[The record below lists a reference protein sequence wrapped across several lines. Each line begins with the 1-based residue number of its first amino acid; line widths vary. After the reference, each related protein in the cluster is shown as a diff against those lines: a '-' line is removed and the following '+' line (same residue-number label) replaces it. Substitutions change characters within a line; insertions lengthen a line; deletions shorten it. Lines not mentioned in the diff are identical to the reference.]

1 MFLMPYSSFPGTFLS
16 LSLFCSL
23 FVVDYVAQRRNS
35 SNSFV
40 YYYYYFC
47 FSNAQSCCLKSR
59 GETKHVDVALKKK
72 LGVNIVSDL
81 DFGGLETRKG
91 AFGELKV
98 SAALMSVE

>member
-1 MFLMPYSSFPGTFLS
+1 MPYSSFPGTFLS

-23 FVVDYVAQRRNS
+23 FAVDYVAQRRNS

-40 YYYYYFC
+40 YHYYYFC

-98 SAALMSVE
+98 SAVLMSVE